1 MLFKRN
7 LKKYLKEVLEVGLKE
22 CYRAHAA
29 KLQSEANP
37 VLTEFGEDLLG
48 TRGSA
53 FDFGKPLTN
62 SVEELKDTTLDYFR
76 KQLYDITGELD
87 DETLEA
93 AGRIVQQ
100 SNINRRMKYNFATQA
115 DLNNAKAVETADK
128 LLKLNKSISDYAKKA
143 GLEFTELE
151 SYGLT
156 QILDN
161 GMVNEIGFEN
171 AVKIIAKSFQIQNRN
186 KIKEVLKEKELTD
199 KAATSRAISYLNKS
213 DDIRRVEI
221 MGTERGEKDVE
232 EIILSLLDS
241 SGKNV
246 LEKNK
251 TLMQSARFLENKRIL
266 VDPEA
271 RAYAKDL
278 FIQQPEFT
286 ILRLIENTV
295 PVAEF
300 ARRYGAKGEGLTDI
314 ISNIRKFYNGFGDIR
329 KNTSLQSLVK
339 EDIQTVK
346 DTVNAYFGVYG
357 VSSKRNNHDYAR
369 SIALTLQTLL
379 SVTKLTRVA
388 IPSLGDLVQTIN
400 NSGYS
405 AAANSA
411 LRQLRKTSEN
421 PSAMLAQRSA
431 NIKEGIFGRKWS
443 DRTYRGTLERELSD
457 FNLQATTNYQKFLIK
472 FQQQFFEKIQLGRV
486 TRFARE
492 FAYDA
497 GAFRA
502 FDLGQI
508 AAKGKFPRKNIREL
522 NSLGMSVDNAKYLGK
537 FKSMDEAYADTVGKQ
552 IIDIAGRKAANR
564 DALIPQIGNRR
575 LFAQSK
581 DPLVKFAGSFLS
593 WAQAKATQTNSL
605 IRRIEDGDA
614 KLAVMMLATIPLYA
628 GVRQLQVTLNPTSSV
643 RDEFPN
649 PLEDEEQLKSF

>member
-1 MLFKRN
+1 
-7 LKKYLKEVLEVGLKE
+7 
-22 CYRAHAA
+22 
-29 KLQSEANP
+29 
-37 VLTEFGEDLLG
+37 
-48 TRGSA
+48 
-53 FDFGKPLTN
+53 
-62 SVEELKDTTLDYFR
+62 
-76 KQLYDITGELD
+76 
-87 DETLEA
+87 
-93 AGRIVQQ
+93 
-100 SNINRRMKYNFATQA
+100 
-115 DLNNAKAVETADK
+115 
-128 LLKLNKSISDYAKKA
+128 
-143 GLEFTELE
+143 
-151 SYGLT
+151 
-156 QILDN
+156 
-161 GMVNEIGFEN
+161 
-171 AVKIIAKSFQIQNRN
+171 
-186 KIKEVLKEKELTD
+186 
-199 KAATSRAISYLNKS
+199 
-213 DDIRRVEI
+213 

-431 NIKEGIFGRKWS
+431 NIKEGIFVENGVI
-443 DRTYRGTLERELSD
+443 EL
-457 FNLQATTNYQKFLIK
+457 T
-472 FQQQFFEKIQLGRV
+472 E
-486 TRFARE
+486 
-492 FAYDA
+492 
-497 GAFRA
+497 
-502 FDLGQI
+502 
-508 AAKGKFPRKNIREL
+508 EL
-522 NSLGMSVDNAKYLGK
+522 
-537 FKSMDEAYADTVGKQ
+537 
-552 IIDIAGRKAANR
+552 
-564 DALIPQIGNRR
+564 
-575 LFAQSK
+575 
-581 DPLVKFAGSFLS
+581 
-593 WAQAKATQTNSL
+593 
-605 IRRIEDGDA
+605 
-614 KLAVMMLATIPLYA
+614 
-628 GVRQLQVTLNPTSSV
+628 
-643 RDEFPN
+643 
-649 PLEDEEQLKSF
+649 